1 MRISIRENDE
11 GEQPL
16 FDPQSEGR
24 RMTEIVSSKLSQML
38 PGMMNLLVI
47 MADHQMMCELDV
59 GKVMNHLKQRAEQK
73 EPQLFQRH
81 GFRGTSDFFKY
92 YQRLS
97 GVLLRS
103 TGHHEPGK
111 CPLLWINNQTKH
123 PLPAPICRILQR

>member
-16 FDPQSEGR
+16 FDPQHEGR
-24 RMTEIVSSKLSQML
+24 RMADIVGSKLSQML

-47 MADHQMMCELDV
+47 MADHQRICELEV
-59 GKVMNHLKQRAEQK
+59 GQVMNQLKQRAEQK
-73 EPQLFQRH
+73 EAQLFQRH
-81 GFRGTSDFFKY
+81 SFRGSSDFFKY

-103 TGHHEPGK
+103 TGNPETGQ
-111 CPLLWINNQTKH
+111 CPILWLNNQTKH
-123 PLPAPICRILQR
+123 PLPASICTILQR